1 MPAGRKTWYVII
13 GRGTKRIDLGGIR
26 TLAESGISLLVI
38 RLAFSTLSAIR
49 EEIQRD
55 MEREKLRAEA
65 GEVDMEEEP
74 MEEVRQKTV
83 AIKLVVYINGT

>member
-13 GRGTKRIDLGGIR
+13 ERGTKRIDLGGIR
-26 TLAESGISLLVI
+26 KVPESGISLLVI

-74 MEEVRQKTV
+74 MEEVRQKTG

>member
-1 MPAGRKTWYVII
+1 
-13 GRGTKRIDLGGIR
+13 
-26 TLAESGISLLVI
+26 
-38 RLAFSTLSAIR
+38 
-49 EEIQRD
+49 

-74 MEEVRQKTV
+74 MEEVRQKTG